1 MRLIKLALDGICSFS
16 VVPLRAAA
24 LAGLVAILAASIFS
38 LYAVYVRLVQG
49 SVPEGFTASLLVMTF
64 LSGVQLFFVGVIGEY
79 VGRVYGETKRR
90 PAYVVANVAGG
101 DD

>member
-1 MRLIKLALDGICSFS
+1 
-16 VVPLRAAA
+16 
-24 LAGLVAILAASIFS
+24 
-38 LYAVYVRLVQG
+38 
-49 SVPEGFTASLLVMTF
+49 
-64 LSGVQLFFVGVIGEY
+64 VIGEY